1 MRCEISP
8 NPATFGLALRPRT
21 LQKPRQ
27 SSEGVALMD
36 GPVTERG
43 EARLFAGVEL
53 GGTKCIVTLAAGPSD
68 IRDQRTIATTVPWET
83 LPAIK
88 AVLDEW
94 AGSYGFCGLGI
105 ASFGP
110 IKLDPGK
117 ANYGQIGATNKADWE
132 GADLLGP
139 LQSAFQVPIGLDTDV
154 NGAALA
160 EIRWGSG
167 RGLDD
172 FAYVTVGTGVGV
184 GLIVHGKPT
193 RGFSHSEIGH
203 VLVPRLA
210 GDDTPSVCRFHD
222 DCVEGLA
229 SGTALNARLGGRPL
243 ADVAAD
249 DPVWGPMVHTLASMV
264 HSLACTTGPMRVA
277 MGGGVL
283 AGQPQLLPR
292 INAKLEASLSG
303 YMQIPGDGAY
313 VTAPELG
320 TMAGPLGAIALAM
333 DAVGAP
339 V

>member
-1 MRCEISP
+1 MRRGR
-8 NPATFGLALRPRT
+8 AALSST
-21 LQKPRQ
+21 LSNGK
-27 SSEGVALMD
+27 
-36 GPVTERG
+36 
-43 EARLFAGVEL
+43 
-53 GGTKCIVTLAAGPSD
+53 
-68 IRDQRTIATTVPWET
+68 RDQQTIATTVPWET

-117 ANYGQIGATNKADWE
+117 ADYGRIGATNKADWE
-132 GADLLGP
+132 GADPLGP
-139 LQSAFQVPIGLDTDV
+139 LQSALNVPIGFGTDV

-167 RGLDD
+167 CCLDD
-172 FAYVTVGTGVGV
+172 FAYLTVGTGVGV

-193 RGFSHSEIGH
+193 RSFSHSEIGH

-243 ADVAAD
+243 TDVGPG
-249 DPVWGPMVHTLASMV
+249 DPGWESIVHMLASMV

-292 INAKLEASLSG
+292 INAKLEASLSR
-303 YMQIPGDGAY
+303 YTQIPSDGAY

-333 DAVGAP
+333 AAVGTP
-339 V
+339 E

>member
-1 MRCEISP
+1 M
-8 NPATFGLALRPRT
+8 
-21 LQKPRQ
+21 
-27 SSEGVALMD
+27 ALMD
-36 GPVTERG
+36 GPVSDRG

-53 GGTKCIVTLAAGPSD
+53 GGTKCIVTLAAGPDD

-117 ANYGQIGATNKADWE
+117 ADYGQIGATNKPDWE

-139 LQSAFQVPIGLDTDV
+139 LQSAFKVPIGFDTDV

-210 GDDTPSVCRFHD
+210 GDDAPSVCRFHD

-249 DPVWGPMVHTLASMV
+249 DPVWEPIVHTLASMV
-264 HSLACTTGPMRVA
+264 HSLACTTGPMRIA

-292 INAKLEASLSG
+292 INAQLEASLSG
-303 YMQIPGDGAY
+303 YMHVPGDGAY
-313 VTAPELG
+313 VISPALG

-333 DAVGAP
+333 DAVGTPA
-339 V
+339 